1 MLTLA
6 ACFSA
11 SRFIHVAA
19 VMQLFGIALF
29 SEYLAPPGLRPYLR
43 SAFTRTVRGL
53 GWLCLLT
60 AVIILALQSGQMG
73 QGWTDTLRPSI
84 WLAVLHTDF
93 GTVWIWHLSIS
104 LAILLIIGCS
114 DVSPWRQRLLLMA
127 TSWLLVTLALTG
139 HTAMS
144 QGLRGVLQRI
154 NQVIHLFSAAWWLGS
169 LVPLLWCL
177 PLLRQATRSDAM
189 RALIHFSQ
197 SGHGAVALVI
207 LTGIINSCL
216 IVGHW
221 PLDFSSVYQR
231 LLMLKIAVVAI
242 MVIIAVT
249 NRYRIVPMMTRHH
262 RRSIQYLMMLT
273 LTELVLGNVVL
284 ILVSIFATLEP

>member
-11 SRFIHVAA
+11 GRFIHVAS

-29 SEYLAPPGLRPYLR
+29 SEYLAPPGLRQRLR
-43 SAFTRTVRGL
+43 SAFTRTVRRL

-60 AVIILALQSGQMG
+60 AAVILALQSGQMG
-73 QGWTDTLRPSI
+73 QGWPDTLRPSV
-84 WLAVLHTDF
+84 WLAVIHTDF
-93 GTVWIWHLSIS
+93 GTVWIWHLSIT
-104 LAILLIIGCS
+104 LATVLIIGRS
-114 DVSPWRQRLLLMA
+114 DLSPWRQRLLLVA
-127 TSWLLVTLALTG
+127 ASALLVTLALTG
-139 HTAMS
+139 HSAMS

-169 LVPLLWCL
+169 LIPLIWCL
-177 PLLRQATRSDAM
+177 PLLRQAARADAM

-197 SGHGAVALVI
+197 SAHGAVALVI

-216 IVGHW
+216 IVGQW
-221 PLDFSSVYQR
+221 PLDFSSLYQR
-231 LLMLKIAVVAI
+231 MLMIKITVVVI
-242 MVIIAVT
+242 MVLLAVT
-249 NRYRIVPMMTRHH
+249 NRYRVVPMMTRHH
-262 RRSIQYLMMLT
+262 PQAIRYLTMLT
-273 LTELVLGNVVL
+273 LAELVLGNVVL